1 MKTIFEKTD
10 RMKFSDI
17 GVGDEIIVGYK
28 NYDGDTRLHLFSP
41 KDSKAV
47 QREYGIGIG
56 TVLSIKKTPKGYGQQ
71 GKYITITVGGVP
83 GTHVM
88 AHWTVASVVRYGG

>member
-1 MKTIFEKTD
+1 MKSIFDRTD

-17 GVGDEIIVGYK
+17 EVGDEIIVGYM
-28 NYDGDTRLHLFSP
+28 NYGGDTHIHLFSP

-47 QREYGIGIG
+47 QRDYGIGIG
-56 TVLSIKKTPKGYGQQ
+56 TVLSVKKMPKGKFQQ
-71 GKYITITVGGVP
+71 GKYITITVGGIP
-83 GTHVM
+83 GTHMV

>member
-1 MKTIFEKTD
+1 MKSIFDRTD

-28 NYDGDTRLHLFSP
+28 VYDGDTRIHLFSP
-41 KDSKAV
+41 KDSTAV
-47 QREYGIGIG
+47 RVEYGFGIG
-56 TVLSIKKTPKGYGQQ
+56 TILSIKKMPKGKFQQ

-83 GTHVM
+83 GTHTM

>member
-10 RMKFSDI
+10 RLKFSEI
-17 GVGDEIIVGYK
+17 GVGDKIVVGYK
-28 NYDGDTRLHLFSP
+28 NYDEGTRLHLFSP

>member
-1 MKTIFEKTD
+1 MKSIFDRTD

-28 NYDGDTRLHLFSP
+28 VYDGDTRIHLFSP
-41 KDSKAV
+41 KDSSAV
-47 QREYGIGIG
+47 QREYGFGIG
-56 TVLSIKKTPKGYGQQ
+56 TVLSIKKMPKGPFQQ

-83 GTHVM
+83 GTHMM
-88 AHWTVASVVRYGG
+88 AQWTVASVVRYGG

>member
-17 GVGDEIIVGYK
+17 EVGDEIIVGYK

-56 TVLSIKKTPKGYGQQ
+56 TVLSIKKTPKGPFQQ

-83 GTHVM
+83 GTHLM